1 MSDLTVKLGQLIKI
15 ENKEKKSTENE
26 FYIALQVEDY
36 DGKNERCILFTE
48 NEVKNAT
55 RINYDNFFVENMK
68 AGRLCPFIFNSY
80 SYLIKVF
87 DENEQEL
94 ILKFSKKTIEAADLR
109 ASKNPEDLTKKS
121 FFRDLID

>member
-1 MSDLTVKLGQLIKI
+1 MGELTVKLGQLIKI

-26 FYIALQVEDY
+26 FYIALQVEDF

-55 RINYDNFFVENMK
+55 RISYDNFFVENMK
-68 AGRLCPFIFNSY
+68 AGRLCPFVFNSNA
-80 SYLIKVF
+80 YLIKVF

-94 ILKFSKKTIEAADLR
+94 VLKFSKKVIDAADLR
-109 ASKNPEDLTKKS
+109 ATKNPEDLTKKS
-121 FFRDLID
+121 FFRNLID

>member
-15 ENKEKKSTENE
+15 ENKEKKSTENSY
-26 FYIALQVEDY
+26 YIALQVENY

-55 RINYDNFFVENMK
+55 RINYDNFFIEYMK
-68 AGRLCPFIFNSY
+68 AGRLCPFIFNSN

-94 ILKFSKKTIEAADLR
+94 VLKFSKKVIEAADER
-109 ASKNPEDLTKKS
+109 ARKNPEDLTKKS
-121 FFRDLID
+121 FFRNLID